1 MTRTLNFKLAAL
13 TIIFS
18 LLVLA
23 PAIGQVSED
32 LGKKLC
38 TFKAKTLQ
46 ELQIGSDKEKKL
58 TDMEEKCVATR
69 TEIIAKLQKGKQEL
83 QAALAAPKPD
93 EAKVKVLVKAYVDAQ
108 TELFNSYK
116 AELDEELALMTPVQQ
131 GKYLMALEKWRQDV
145 CLPSH

>member
-38 TFKAKTLQ
+38 TFKAKTLKD
-46 ELQIGSDKEKKL
+46 LQIGSDKEKKL

-69 TEIIAKLQKGKQEL
+69 TEIIAKL
-83 QAALAAPKPD
+83 
-93 EAKVKVLVKAYVDAQ
+93 
-108 TELFNSYK
+108 
-116 AELDEELALMTPVQQ
+116 
-131 GKYLMALEKWRQDV
+131 
-145 CLPSH
+145 H